1 MKVKVSGESMN
12 CELKIFTKKNKKQK
26 TTYRKFQRSK
36 FKFSMNW
43 PLFTY
48 YLHCIRYKQSR
59 DDLNIWEN
67 VCSLDANPK
76 ILCYFL

>member
-12 CELKIFTKKNKKQK
+12 CELKIFTKKKKN
-26 TTYRKFQRSK
+26 RKFQRSK

-67 VCSLDANPK
+67 VCSLDTNPK

>member
-1 MKVKVSGESMN
+1 MN
-12 CELKIFTKKNKKQK
+12 CELKIFTKKKK

-36 FKFSMNW
+36 LKFSMNW

-48 YLHCIRYKQSR
+48 YLHCIRYYKQSR
-59 DDLNIWEN
+59 DDLKIWEN
-67 VCSLDANPK
+67 VCRLDANPK